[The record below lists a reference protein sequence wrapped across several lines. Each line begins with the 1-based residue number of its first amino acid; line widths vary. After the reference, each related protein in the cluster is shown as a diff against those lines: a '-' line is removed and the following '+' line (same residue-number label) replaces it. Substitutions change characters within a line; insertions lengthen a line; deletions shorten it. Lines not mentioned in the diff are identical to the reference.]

1 MIVVITVPIEKGRLS
16 WFCSRPRLPAVV
28 APSVTPEGKV
38 RRAALRLAR
47 GLSQEDLAGR
57 ANLSARYVS
66 SIERAVVA
74 ASVTVLGQLADA
86 LRVDPRE
93 LIRNDR
99 RKGR

>member
-1 MIVVITVPIEKGRLS
+1 MDLKR
-16 WFCSRPRLPAVV
+16 AM
-28 APSVTPEGKV
+28 AANV
-38 RRAALRLAR
+38 RRLRLAR

-74 ASVTVLGQLADA
+74 ASVTVLGQVAEA
-86 LRVDPRE
+86 LQVDPCE